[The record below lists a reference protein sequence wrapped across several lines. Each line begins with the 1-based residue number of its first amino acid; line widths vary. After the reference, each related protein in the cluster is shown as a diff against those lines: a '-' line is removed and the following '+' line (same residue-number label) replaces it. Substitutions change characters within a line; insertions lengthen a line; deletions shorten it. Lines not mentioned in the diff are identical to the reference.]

1 MVHLTA
7 AQKGADGA
15 CLFGRLLWRC
25 PILDP
30 AAFTIAADTKQITT
44 PGKGF
49 CSMYTEHDLG
59 DAIKKMLSRRL
70 AFVELVGSTSG
81 RGSTYLA

>member
-1 MVHLTA
+1 VVHLTA

-30 AAFTIAADTKQITT
+30 AAFTIAADTKQNTT

-59 DAIKKMLSRRL
+59 DDIKKCCRG
-70 AFVELVGSTSG
+70 GSLLWSLWAA
-81 RGSTYLA
+81 RAVVGSTYLA